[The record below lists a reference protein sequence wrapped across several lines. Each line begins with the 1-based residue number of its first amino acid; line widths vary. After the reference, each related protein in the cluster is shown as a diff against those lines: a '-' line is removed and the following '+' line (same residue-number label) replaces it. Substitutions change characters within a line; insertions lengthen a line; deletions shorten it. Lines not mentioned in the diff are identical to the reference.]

1 MAMNIFKTEG
11 LLGLYAGVTPA
22 VARHIPYTGFRAI
35 GYEYIRAFFCG
46 SAPKESAPLPA
57 KMAAGMS
64 AGAIGQAIA
73 VPCDLIK
80 VHSPGRYGGDV
91 GEMWGRCRGDT
102 GEVWGRYR
110 GDKGET

>member
-1 MAMNIFKTEG
+1 MLNIVRNEG

-46 SAPKESAPLPA
+46 SAPKDQAPLPA

-80 VHSPGRYGGDV
+80 VRMQNDGRLV
-91 GEMWGRCRGDT
+91 AAGELKAP
-102 GEVWGRYR
+102 RYANMTEAFT
-110 GDKGET
+110 KIKATE

>member
-1 MAMNIFKTEG
+1 MR
-11 LLGLYAGVTPA
+11 PA
-22 VARHIPYTGFRAI
+22 

-46 SAPKESAPLPA
+46 SKPKDQAPLLA

-80 VHSPGRYGGDV
+80 AS
-91 GEMWGRCRGDT
+91 CS
-102 GEVWGRYR
+102 
-110 GDKGET
+110 

>member
-46 SAPKESAPLPA
+46 SAPKESAPLPGLWTLIRSHGTA
-57 KMAAGMS
+57 MAWPMAPALMPAAILAGS
-64 AGAIGQAIA
+64 GADSFGALPIR
-73 VPCDLIK
+73 D
-80 VHSPGRYGGDV
+80 
-91 GEMWGRCRGDT
+91 
-102 GEVWGRYR
+102 
-110 GDKGET
+110 